1 MLPAGNTIDIFL
13 RSRIIAYILHNS
25 TNEIVQ
31 SNNAQPIIVSVICRK
46 AALNSCCPDRRSR
59 RFLKKGMELTNE
71 RGVTMASITF
81 EKVTKSFGSNTVIE
95 NLDLKIKDGS
105 FTVLVGPSGCGKTT
119 LLRMIAGIGPQT
131 SGCVLIDDKDVTQI
145 APGKRGVAMVFQ
157 NYAIYPTMTVRDN
170 IEFGLKNNRVPKA
183 EREKLIREACD
194 KVGLS
199 EYLDRKPGTLS
210 GGQRQ
215 RVALARA
222 IVKKP
227 SVFLMDEPL
236 SNLDAKLRVQ
246 MRVELIE
253 LHHKL
258 NTTFVYVTHDQVE
271 AMSMADTIV
280 LMNGGK
286 IMQMASPSVMYRD
299 PDNLF
304 TARFIGSPAM
314 NVRTINASG
323 ATLGFRP
330 EKGLISLKPVEN
342 ALSMKGEVIARELLG
357 SVVNYSVRDAQGNVY
372 IISTDDESY
381 EMGQQLYVGCQFKN
395 IYFFDFDEQRIRE
408 NDAQYATLLEETR
421 RL

>member
-1 MLPAGNTIDIFL
+1 
-13 RSRIIAYILHNS
+13 
-25 TNEIVQ
+25 
-31 SNNAQPIIVSVICRK
+31 
-46 AALNSCCPDRRSR
+46 
-59 RFLKKGMELTNE
+59 
-71 RGVTMASITF
+71 MASITF